1 MDLQIAALKRHIGNV
16 SAHQKG
22 FAESLIYQYETKKK
36 LSDKQWFWVGKL
48 LDGAS
53 TAGVPDFTESK
64 VSVGSMQG
72 LIDLFKTANKK
83 LKFPAIMLQT
93 PTGQPVKLALAGPNS
108 KTPGYVQVSDGGPWG
123 QNTWFGRVSPT
134 GEWEKSNTSKS
145 NEDVA
150 RVVENLLRAMS
161 ADPAGTASAHGKL
174 TGRCCFC
181 NKGLEDEKS
190 TSVGYGPVCA
200 KNYGLPWG
208 HKH

>member
-1 MDLQIAALKRHIGNV
+1 MDLQITALKSHIGSV
-16 SAHQKG
+16 AVHQKG
-22 FAESLIYQYETKKK
+22 FAESLIHQYEAKQK
-36 LSDKQWFWVGKL
+36 LSDKQWYWVGKL
-48 LDGAS
+48 LEAA
-53 TAGVPDFTESK
+53 TATEVPDFTESR
-64 VSVGSMQG
+64 VDVGSMQG
-72 LIDLFKTANKK
+72 LIALFATANKK

-93 PTGQPVKLALAGPNS
+93 PAGQPVKLALAGKNS

-123 QNTWFGRVSPT
+123 ANTWFGRVSPT

-145 NEDVA
+145 DPVVA
-150 RVVENLLRAMS
+150 RVIENLLKAMA